1 MNDTTCTAVTFR
13 IPSLLAF
20 LFVLPGIALCQRA
33 EAATLAYEQVK
44 EWPMPSTSAVGAPG
58 PWNFGQV
65 SAVAANPNGNVL
77 VFHRGAHP
85 IMEFE
90 SSGKFVRSWG
100 DGMISEGKVFTL
112 AQPYQVEGR
121 TIHSAVYGPAGC
133 TSCGAHSI
141 RVDREGNIWVVDAT
155 GHVIYKMN
163 QQKRV
168 IMRLGTKGVSG
179 RGHNTFN
186 LPTDVA
192 FAPNADI
199 YVSDGYAN
207 ERVVKYSPTGKYL
220 LEWGKRG
227 TGPGE
232 FFLPHNVAVDGTG
245 RVYVTDRE
253 NRRIQVFDSNG
264 KFLHQWAGVGGISA
278 LFMTK
283 DQHLWAGGTL
293 FDLDGKVL
301 GKLPG
306 SAGGHGMTVSDSGDI
321 YVAQLSGI
329 VEKFIKK

>member
-1 MNDTTCTAVTFR
+1 
-13 IPSLLAF
+13 
-20 LFVLPGIALCQRA
+20 
-33 EAATLAYEQVK
+33 
-44 EWPMPSTSAVGAPG
+44 MPSTSAVGAPG

-65 SAVAANPNGNVL
+65 SAVAISANGNVL

-85 IMEFE
+85 ILEFE

-100 DGMISEGKVFTL
+100 DGMISEGKAFTI
-112 AQPYQVEGR
+112 APMYQVEGR

-141 RVDREGNIWVVDAT
+141 RVDREGNIWAVDAS
-155 GHVIYKMN
+155 GHVVYKMN
-163 QQKRV
+163 QQGRV
-168 IMRLGTKGVSG
+168 IMQLGTKGVSG
-179 RGHNTFN
+179 TGHNTFN

-192 FAPNADI
+192 FAPNGDI

-207 ERVVKYSPTGKYL
+207 ERVVKYSANGKYL

-232 FFLPHNVAVDGTG
+232 FFLPHNVAVDGMG

-264 KFLHQWAGVGGISA
+264 KFLKQWQGVGGISA
-278 LFMTK
+278 LFITK
-283 DQHLWAGGTL
+283 EQQLWGGGTL

-301 GKLPG
+301 GELPG
-306 SAGGHGMTVSDSGDI
+306 RAGGHGMAVADSGDI
-321 YVAQLSGI
+321 YVAQLSG
-329 VEKFIKK
+329 VVQKFIKK

>member
-1 MNDTTCTAVTFR
+1 
-13 IPSLLAF
+13 
-20 LFVLPGIALCQRA
+20 
-33 EAATLAYEQVK
+33 
-44 EWPMPSTSAVGAPG
+44 MPSKSAAGAPG

-65 SAVAANPNGNVL
+65 SAVAANANGNVL
-77 VFHRGAHP
+77 MFHRGAHP
-85 IMEFE
+85 IIEFE

-100 DGMISEGKVFTL
+100 DGMISEGKAFTL
-112 AQPYQVEGR
+112 APPFQVEGK

-141 RVDREGNIWVVDAT
+141 RVDREGNIWAVDAG
-155 GHVIYKMN
+155 GHVVYKMS

-168 IMRLGTKGVSG
+168 LLQLGTKGVSG
-179 RGHNTFN
+179 TGHNTFN

-192 FAPNADI
+192 FAPNGDI

-207 ERVVKYSPTGKYL
+207 ERVVKFSPAGKYL

-227 TGPGE
+227 KGPGE
-232 FFLPHNVAVDGTG
+232 FFLPHNVAVDATG

-253 NRRIQVFDSNG
+253 NQRIQVFDANG
-264 KFLHQWAGVGGISA
+264 KFLHQWTGVGGISA

-283 DQHLWAGGTL
+283 DQHLWAGGML
-293 FDLDGKVL
+293 FDLDGKIL

-306 SAGGHGMTVSDSGDI
+306 TTGGHGMTVSESGDV
-321 YVAQLSGI
+321 YVAQLTGV
-329 VEKFIKK
+329 VEKFVKK